1 MKRVQTQIIS
11 FVFFTLS
18 LVSWAQGNDAFVKVN
33 IDPLFRDILTSATE
47 FMNEGGAQLI
57 VSEDGRIALIG
68 IGKVFP
74 EKKQPEL
81 MPEIRRK
88 GEIRA
93 RAAVL
98 DLGEDVE
105 IATSRGITEGAISG
119 RRVENRMSLSS
130 FFQTTETHVKGMIQ
144 QIPIIGTWWSI
155 DHGTFYVA
163 VGKMVDV
170 ASQPAILT
178 GISPSP
184 LSRNTDS
191 YKDMEGKEP
200 FLSLLQ
206 GSPVLCRNGGVRGFF
221 FENNRKALIAVGSAK
236 IKGVGPKALNQASK
250 VARLKAM
257 RSLLENREGIQ
268 LSSVEYLK
276 EQEQLWLYTNSEQC
290 VFLSQFLSIQE
301 ERVSGLV
308 KALPKVATWEDPTGR
323 ILYFAI
329 GKFFVGVED

>member
-1 MKRVQTQIIS
+1 MKRVQPLIIS

-57 VSEDGRIALIG
+57 ASEDGRIALIG

-74 EKKQPEL
+74 ERNRSEL

-105 IATSRGITEGAISG
+105 IATSRGITEVAVSG
-119 RRVENRMSLSS
+119 RQVENRMSLSS

-163 VGKMVDV
+163 VGKTLNGENNPERL
-170 ASQPAILT
+170 QILPQ
-178 GISPSP
+178 SENA
-184 LSRNTDS
+184 LE
-191 YKDMEGKEP
+191 KMQVLEGEEP
-200 FLSLLQ
+200 FLSLLKA
-206 GSPVLCRNGGVRGFF
+206 SPLLCQSGGVRGYILG
-221 FENNRKALIAVGSAK
+221 NNKKVLIAVGSAR
-236 IKGVGPKALNQASK
+236 VQESLAKARRIGQ
-250 VARLKAM
+250 LKAV
-257 RSLLENREGIQ
+257 RSLLANSEGIE
-268 LSSVEYLK
+268 LSSVEYLAD
-276 EQEQLWLYTNSEQC
+276 QEHLKLCRSGEERI
-290 VFLSQFLSIQE
+290 FLSQFLSVQE
-301 ERVSGLV
+301 ERVSGLI
-308 KALPKVATWEDPTGR
+308 KGLPIVATWKDADGQV
-323 ILYFAI
+323 LYVAI
-329 GKFFVGVED
+329 GKVFDKMED

>member
-18 LVSWAQGNDAFVKVN
+18 LVSWAQANDAFVKVN

-57 VSEDGRIALIG
+57 VSEDGSIALIG

-74 EKKQPEL
+74 EKNRPEL

-105 IATSRGITEGAISG
+105 IATSRGITEGAVSG
-119 RRVENRMSLSS
+119 KRVENRMLLSS

-144 QIPIIGTWWSI
+144 QMPIIGTWWSI

-163 VGKMVDV
+163 VGKTLNGEK
-170 ASQPAILT
+170 SPERLQILHRAENVLEKMQLLE
-178 GISPSP
+178 S
-184 LSRNTDS
+184 
-191 YKDMEGKEP
+191 EEP
-200 FLSLLQ
+200 FLSLLKAF
-206 GSPVLCRNGGVRGFF
+206 PFLCQSGGVRGYILG
-221 FENNRKALIAVGSAK
+221 NNKKVLIAVGSAK
-236 IKGVGPKALNQASK
+236 RDVSIAKARK
-250 VARLKAM
+250 IARLKAI
-257 RSLLENREGIQ
+257 RSLIGHKEG
-268 LSSVEYLK
+268 
-276 EQEQLWLYTNSEQC
+276 
-290 VFLSQFLSIQE
+290 
-301 ERVSGLV
+301 
-308 KALPKVATWEDPTGR
+308 
-323 ILYFAI
+323 
-329 GKFFVGVED
+329 

>member
-57 VSEDGRIALIG
+57 VSEDDRIALIG

-74 EKKQPEL
+74 EKNRPEL

-98 DLGEDVE
+98 ELGEDVE
-105 IATSRGITEGAISG
+105 IATSRGITEGAVSG
-119 RRVENRMSLSS
+119 RRGENRMSLSS

-163 VGKMVDV
+163 VGKTLNGENNPERP
-170 ASQPAILT
+170 QILPQSENVLEKMQVLD
-178 GISPSP
+178 G
-184 LSRNTDS
+184 
-191 YKDMEGKEP
+191 EEP
-200 FLSLLQ
+200 FLSLLKA
-206 GSPVLCRNGGVRGFF
+206 SPLLCQSGGVRGYILG
-221 FENNRKALIAVGSAK
+221 NNKKVLIAVGSAK
-236 IKGVGPKALNQASK
+236 IDITIAKARK
-250 VARLKAM
+250 IARLKAI
-257 RSLLENREGIQ
+257 RSLIGHKEGI
-268 LSSVEYLK
+268 SVFSVESLEDQEHLVISGGK
-276 EQEQLWLYTNSEQC
+276 EKRVS
-290 VFLSQFLSIQE
+290 LSQFLSIQRE
-301 ERVSGLV
+301 QVSGAIQ
-308 KALPKVATWEDPTGR
+308 ALPVVAVWENPDGQ
-323 ILYFAI
+323 ILSVAI
-329 GKFFVGVED
+329 GKIKIIQ

>member
-33 IDPLFRDILTSATE
+33 IDPLFRDILISATE

-68 IGKVFP
+68 IGKIFP
-74 EKKQPEL
+74 EKNRPEL

-105 IATSRGITEGAISG
+105 IATSRGITEGAVSG
-119 RRVENRMSLSS
+119 SRVENRMSLSS
-130 FFQTTETHVKGMIQ
+130 FFQTTKTHVKGMIQ

-163 VGKMVDV
+163 VGKTLNDEN
-170 ASQPAILT
+170 SPERLQILPQ
-178 GISPSP
+178 SENA
-184 LSRNTDS
+184 LE
-191 YKDMEGKEP
+191 KMQVLEGKEP
-200 FLSLLQ
+200 FLSLLKA
-206 GSPVLCRNGGVRGFF
+206 SPLLCQNGGVRGYILG
-221 FENNRKALIAVGSAK
+221 NNKKVLIAVESAR
-236 IKGVGPKALNQASK
+236 IQESLAKARRIGQ
-250 VARLKAM
+250 LKAV
-257 RSLLENREGIQ
+257 RSLLANSVGIQ
-268 LSSVEYLK
+268 LSSVEYLSDREYLK
-276 EQEQLWLYTNSEQC
+276 LCRNGEERIS
-290 VFLSQFLSIQE
+290 LSQFLSVQKE
-301 ERVSGLV
+301 QVSGLI
-308 KALPKVATWEDPTGR
+308 KGLPIVATWKDADGQ
-323 ILYFAI
+323 ILYVAI
-329 GKFFVGVED
+329 GKLFHKMKN

>member
-1 MKRVQTQIIS
+1 MKRVKTQIIS

-18 LVSWAQGNDAFVKVN
+18 LLSWAQGNDAFVKVN
-33 IDPLFRDILTSATE
+33 IDPLFRDILISATE

-74 EKKQPEL
+74 EKKRPEL

-105 IATSRGITEGAISG
+105 IATSRGITEGAVSG

-144 QIPIIGTWWSI
+144 QMPIIGTWWSI

-163 VGKMVDV
+163 IGKTLN
-170 ASQPAILT
+170 AENSPERLQILPQSENALEK
-178 GISPSP
+178 IQV
-184 LSRNTDS
+184 L
-191 YKDMEGKEP
+191 EGKEP
-200 FLSLLQ
+200 FLSLLKA
-206 GSPVLCRNGGVRGFF
+206 SPLLRQSGGVRGYILG
-221 FENNRKALIAVGSAK
+221 NNKKVLIAVGSAK
-236 IKGVGPKALNQASK
+236 IDVSSIAKARK
-250 VARLKAM
+250 IARLKAI
-257 RSLLENREGIQ
+257 RSLIGHKEGI
-268 LSSVEYLK
+268 SAFSVEFLEDQEHLMISGGK
-276 EQEQLWLYTNSEQC
+276 EKRVS
-290 VFLSQFLSIQE
+290 LSQFLSIQRE
-301 ERVSGLV
+301 QVSGAI
-308 KALPKVATWEDPTGR
+308 KALPVVAVWENPDGQ
-323 ILYFAI
+323 ILSVAI
-329 GKFFVGVED
+329 GKIKIIQ